1 MQDQAT
7 FDDIVAFDVPC
18 ILVMCPQGTGE
29 IFYGTDHGTIGLF
42 GPAPDGSQH
51 LRKIWQLPGGSNQQV
66 GGHTATRGVT
76 ALKLFDLT
84 GDGVAELFA
93 GREDGT
99 VTVSSLGA
107 LSQERLLYCITT

>member
-1 MQDQAT
+1 MQGQAT
-7 FDDIVAFDVPC
+7 FHDTVAFDVPC
-18 ILVMCPQGTGE
+18 ILIMYQQGTGD
-29 IFYGTDHGTIGLF
+29 IFYGTDHGTVGLF
-42 GPAPDGSQH
+42 GPAPGGSQY
-51 LRKIWQLPGGSNQQV
+51 LRKIWQLPCGGNQV
-66 GGHTATRGVT
+66 GGHAVTRGVT

-107 LSQERLLYCITT
+107 LS